1 MGFPRRRPLVH
12 NCAAKPHK
20 PQALH
25 EASRRRTNV
34 SAASGRLV
42 RDPTSRAWPDA
53 IFVSRTAPVTRPHP
67 PPATPAAHALLLAV
81 ARAALRADGVGEEE
95 VALHGA
101 DWDGFLLLAARNRLL
116 PLAHRLL
123 GGRAEVPDEVR
134 ATLRAA
140 YARNGR
146 ETLALSGQ
154 LRTLADALEADGVR
168 ALAYK
173 GPALG
178 VRAYGHLALRT
189 CSDLD
194 LLVTP
199 GDVDAAARVLKAG
212 GYRAAYRF
220 TPAQDALFR
229 RVDGDYPFVHGETG
243 GLVELHCRVSSARFC
258 AELPAAALIA
268 RARPVPIGGGEV
280 LAPADDDLFLA
291 LCLHGAKHRWA
302 RLEWLAAA
310 AALALRGGVGLDRA
324 VDRAN
329 GIGARRTVLLALLL
343 ARDALGMPLAESIDR
358 AIAAD
363 PALAGLAAEARA
375 LWFHADAGEHGTAAN
390 LRFNFRLRD
399 GAADRARYA
408 ARWLFTPT
416 PEDWAWLPLPDAL
429 APLHRLLR
437 PLRLAAR
444 HRPGRRG

>member
-1 MGFPRRRPLVH
+1 M
-12 NCAAKPHK
+12 
-20 PQALH
+20 
-25 EASRRRTNV
+25 
-34 SAASGRLV
+34 
-42 RDPTSRAWPDA
+42 
-53 IFVSRTAPVTRPHP
+53 TRPHP
-67 PPATPAAHALLLAV
+67 PPATPAAHALLLGV
-81 ARAALRADGVGEEE
+81 ARAALRPDGEAAEEL
-95 VALHGA
+95 ALHGV
-101 DWDGFLLLAARNRLL
+101 DWDEFLALAGRNRLL

-123 GGRAEVPDEVR
+123 GDRPGVPDEVR
-134 ATLRAA
+134 AALRTA

-146 ETLALSGQ
+146 QALALSGR
-154 LRTLADALEADGVR
+154 LRVVAEAMEAAGVR

-173 GPALG
+173 GPALA

-194 LLVTP
+194 LLVAP
-199 GDVDAAARVLKAG
+199 RDVDAAARVLEAG
-212 GYRAAYRF
+212 GYHAAWRL

-243 GLVELHCRVSSARFC
+243 ELVELHCRISSARFC
-258 AELPAAALIA
+258 AELPAAELIA

-280 LAPADDDLFLA
+280 AAPADDDLFLA

-310 AALALRGGVGLDRA
+310 AALARRAELDLDGALDRA
-324 VDRAN
+324 T

-343 ARDALGMPLAESIDR
+343 FRDALGMPPTESIDR
-358 AIAAD
+358 TLAAD
-363 PALAGLAAEARA
+363 PPLAELAAEARG
-375 LWFHADAGEHGTAAN
+375 LWLRADADEYDAPGKV
-390 LRFNFRLRD
+390 RFNFRLRD
-399 GAADRARYA
+399 GAADRVRYA

-416 PEDWAWLPLPDAL
+416 PEDWAWLALPDAL

-444 HRPGRRG
+444 HRPGRRR